1 MAGATALLITPERLP
16 EPTAVV
22 MGLARR
28 DLTVAWARNAAEAL
42 QLLPR
47 ETPQVVLL
55 DLATADAA
63 PDQGGGDALQLCQHV
78 RVLTQVPI
86 LVLGSPHDRARV
98 LRALALGA
106 DAFLLKPVDP
116 ELLVAALA
124 ALRRRQTLEVE
135 EAPLVVV
142 RVRELEID
150 PELCE
155 ARLRDDPVALTPTE
169 FRILTCLGRNLG
181 RVVSARQLLQ
191 EAQGYPCTEREAQQ
205 IVKVHV
211 RHLRRKL
218 PPTEG
223 EQPYI
228 ANVRGFGYLLERRAQ
243 PRPDDLVAVLT
254 DNLVDAAD
262 GPADAADSEPD
273 N

>member
-63 PDQGGGDALQLCQHV
+63 PDQGGDALQLCQHV

-86 LVLGSPHDRARV
+86 LVLGSAQDRPRV

-155 ARLRDDPVALTPTE
+155 ARLRGEPVALTPTE

-254 DNLVDAAD
+254 DHQ
-262 GPADAADSEPD
+262 ADAPDAGSDGGDSEPD